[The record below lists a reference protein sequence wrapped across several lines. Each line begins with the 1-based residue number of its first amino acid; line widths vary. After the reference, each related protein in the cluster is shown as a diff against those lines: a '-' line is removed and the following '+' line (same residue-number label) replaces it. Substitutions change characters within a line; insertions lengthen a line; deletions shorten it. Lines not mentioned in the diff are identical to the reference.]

1 MRNQIR
7 KWRRN
12 ILILSL
18 LGAMLATAGCSE
30 MDIESE
36 FGSAVEAT
44 SENSEPGI
52 PIPTKESSA
61 AESSVEDEE
70 HDEDASASASS
81 SESIKDEA
89 SASAASSV
97 TTDGAQTPPNKTQEQ
112 TPAVKE
118 TSASWEQGVP
128 TPAPKPTQ
136 DVKPTP
142 SGGEQAQAPADN
154 AQVSGDQNL
163 ASAGIAVG
171 CETAAG
177 DGSNVTQLYS
187 YEYPKFSCMNP
198 DYNKVV
204 GELNEIFENE
214 KNKDLADNANV
225 AYYSQKVNSV
235 SIDEQAQYVY
245 INVSRIQEV
254 GGPHPNVYEES
265 YFISKDTKDFTKLS
279 DVQGLTEAQIQ
290 DAADQI
296 YSAHN
301 DKDYFVITE
310 EVKKAIK
317 SDNVHWRYEGDN
329 LYLWLDYDQI
339 TGGYHGDS
347 EYSAIIAL

>member
-97 TTDGAQTPPNKTQEQ
+97 TADGAQTPPNKTQEQ
-112 TPAVKE
+112 APVVKE
-118 TSASWEQGVP
+118 TSASSEQGVP
-128 TPAPKPTQ
+128 TPTP
-136 DVKPTP
+136 KPTP

-171 CETAAG
+171 CETATG

-225 AYYSQKVNSV
+225 VYYSQKVNSV